1 MEKIE
6 PSPKAHKVML
16 NYHKTKPNC
25 LVNEIVVKSLE
36 LSTIQTF
43 CPRNQHQN
51 SLFSKYVKLRQN
63 TIMPLKCFYNS
74 NKVKHIMPVFVLLAV
89 FQCQCSNSAQGTCS
103 YGLPKK
109 STKRK
114 RKPQSIHMKC
124 AVSVLKWMVIYTI
137 CLDYFLTC
145 SGFNKC
151 QQKKICL
158 E

>member
-51 SLFSKYVKLRQN
+51 SLFSKYVKSRQN
-63 TIMPLKCFYNS
+63 TINAFEMLLYQQQSETYYASVCAIGS
-74 NKVKHIMPVFVLLAV
+74 VLV
-89 FQCQCSNSAQGTCS
+89 SMQQQCPRHMFIWSAQKKHQAEKKAPIYSHEMCGFCVEMDGDIHNMF
-103 YGLPKK
+103 GLFPDLF
-109 STKRK
+109 R
-114 RKPQSIHMKC
+114 
-124 AVSVLKWMVIYTI
+124 L
-137 CLDYFLTC
+137 
-145 SGFNKC
+145 
-151 QQKKICL
+151 
-158 E
+158 